1 MCGLHARLT
10 DQGLEQDFNSLDAQ
24 REASEAARILPLRLH
39 PEGTD
44 RERTGQ
50 HNPVRGKVGRK
61 GMREVDQGRAEA
73 CVLRPGFVSATL
85 ARRLAT
91 GH

>member
-1 MCGLHARLT
+1 MFGRRDKGSGETCA
-10 DQGLEQDFNSLDAQ
+10 AC
-24 REASEAARILPLRLH
+24 ASRAGVRARILPLRIG

-61 GMREVDQGRAEA
+61 GD
-73 CVLRPGFVSATL
+73 
-85 ARRLAT
+85 AR
-91 GH
+91 